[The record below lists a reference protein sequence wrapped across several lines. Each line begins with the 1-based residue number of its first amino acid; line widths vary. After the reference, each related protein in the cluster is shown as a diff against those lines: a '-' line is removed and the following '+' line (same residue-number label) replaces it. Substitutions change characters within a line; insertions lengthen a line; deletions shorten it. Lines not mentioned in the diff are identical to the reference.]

1 MARTWQ
7 AWQTAAVLMTAVV
20 PARADA
26 AWLGYK
32 NDTTAVIVV
41 QSASVVNNNQV
52 RLGKAHML
60 YPGEIAWDAVTAPG
74 LRQISVFDPKQ
85 PTRPLHRDVINSQN
99 IDFLSVQIFT
109 PPPVR
114 GQAQQQQIRFVP
126 SKPPVMPGVNVP
138 GTNPNHPSPGN
149 PKVQP
154 PGTGVPLP
162 PNPPKVG
169 PLPNTPPPKP
179 GTPANPAPPGPP
191 PSSKGK

>member
-7 AWQTAAVLMTAVV
+7 AWRIAAVLLIALL
-20 PARADA
+20 PACADA

-32 NDTTAVIVV
+32 NDTPAIIVV
-41 QSASVVNNNQV
+41 QSASMVNNQV

-85 PTRPLHRDVINSQN
+85 PTRPLHRDVVNSQALD
-99 IDFLSVQIFT
+99 IFLSVQIAT
-109 PPPVR
+109 QPAAK
-114 GQAQQQQIRFVP
+114 GQPQQPQIKFVP
-126 SKPPVMPGVNVP
+126 AKPPVMPGVNVP
-138 GTNPNHPSPGN
+138 GINPNQPSTGSPRT
-149 PKVQP
+149 QP

-162 PNPPKVG
+162 PNPPKTG
-169 PLPNTPPPKP
+169 SPPSTPPPRP

-191 PSSKGK
+191 PSTKGK